1 MGGPDAVLLLFPPAA
16 GGGGVLSE
24 WRGAEGS
31 ILGWTQGPAPT
42 ESILADNTRAVFRGQ
57 S

>member
-24 WRGAEGS
+24 WGGAEGS
-31 ILGWTQGPAPT
+31 ILGCTQGPAPT